1 MLALVEMK
9 KSDDLPRW
17 MKIVMVVL
25 KNWKETVGSLFIL
38 VTLYMWYFNMITEQK
53 AVFGLILLVAGGF
66 INNTID
72 FIGFFK
78 YLGNYKNKGDD
89 NQAS

>member
-1 MLALVEMK
+1 MLALVEMRK
-9 KSDDLPRW
+9 ADDLPRW
-17 MKIVMVVL
+17 VKIIMVIL

-38 VTLYMWYFNMITEQK
+38 VTLYLWYFDMITEQK
-53 AVFGLILLVAGGF
+53 AVFGLVLLVAGGF

-89 NQAS
+89 DQAS

>member
-9 KSDDLPRW
+9 KADDLPRW
-17 MKIVMVVL
+17 VKIVMVVL

-38 VTLYMWYFNMITEQK
+38 VTLYMWYFDMITEQK
-53 AVFGLILLVAGGF
+53 AVFGLVLLVAGGF

-72 FIGFFK
+72 LIGFFK

-89 NQAS
+89 DVQ

>member
-1 MLALVEMK
+1 MLALVDMK
-9 KSDDLPRW
+9 KVDDIPKWL
-17 MKIVMVVL
+17 KITMVIL

-38 VTLYMWYFNMITEQK
+38 VTLYMWYFDMITEQK
-53 AVFGLILLVAGGF
+53 AVFGLILLVSGGF

-89 NQAS
+89 DQAS

>member
-1 MLALVEMK
+1 MLALVDMK
-9 KSDDLPRW
+9 KVDDIPKWL
-17 MKIVMVVL
+17 KITMVIL

-38 VTLYMWYFNMITEQK
+38 VTLYMWYFDMITEQK
-53 AVFGLILLVAGGF
+53 AVFGLILLVSGGF

-89 NQAS
+89 VE

>member
-1 MLALVEMK
+1 MLALVEMRK
-9 KSDDLPRW
+9 ADDLPRW
-17 MKIVMVVL
+17 VKIVMVVL

-38 VTLYMWYFNMITEQK
+38 VTLYLWYFDMITEKK
-53 AVFGLILLVAGGF
+53 AVFGLVLLVAGGF

-89 NQAS
+89 DQAS

>member
-1 MLALVEMK
+1 MLALVEMRK
-9 KSDDLPRW
+9 ADDLPRW
-17 MKIVMVVL
+17 VKIVMVVL

-72 FIGFFK
+72 FIGFFR

-89 NQAS
+89 QAS

>member
-9 KSDDLPRW
+9 KADDLPRW
-17 MKIVMVVL
+17 VKIVMVVL

-38 VTLYMWYFNMITEQK
+38 VTLYMWYFDMITEQK
-53 AVFGLILLVAGGF
+53 AVFGLVLLVAGGF

-89 NQAS
+89 DQAS

>member
-1 MLALVEMK
+1 MLAIVNMK

-17 MKIVMVVL
+17 LRIAMVVL

-38 VTLYMWYFNMITEQK
+38 VTLYLWYFNMITQEK
-53 AVFGLILLVAGGF
+53 AIFGIILLVSGGF

-72 FIGFFK
+72 YLGFFK
-78 YLGNYKNKGDD
+78 YLGNYKNKGNDD
-89 NQAS
+89 QAS

>member
-1 MLALVEMK
+1 MLALVEMRK
-9 KSDDLPRW
+9 ADDLPRW
-17 MKIVMVVL
+17 VKITMVVL

-38 VTLYMWYFNMITEQK
+38 VTLYLWYFDMITEQK
-53 AVFGLILLVAGGF
+53 AVFGLVLLVAGGF

-89 NQAS
+89 VE

>member
-1 MLALVEMK
+1 MLALVEMRK
-9 KSDDLPRW
+9 ADDLPRW
-17 MKIVMVVL
+17 VKITMVVL

-53 AVFGLILLVAGGF
+53 AIFGLILLVAGGF

>member
-9 KSDDLPRW
+9 KADDLPRW
-17 MKIVMVVL
+17 VKIVMVVL

-53 AVFGLILLVAGGF
+53 AVFGLVLLVAGGF

>member
-1 MLALVEMK
+1 MLALVEMRK
-9 KSDDLPRW
+9 ADDLPRW
-17 MKIVMVVL
+17 VKIVMVVL

>member
-1 MLALVEMK
+1 
-9 KSDDLPRW
+9 
-17 MKIVMVVL
+17 
-25 KNWKETVGSLFIL
+25 
-38 VTLYMWYFNMITEQK
+38 MITEQK

-72 FIGFFK
+72 FIGFFR

-89 NQAS
+89 QAS